1 MKAILKVFAA
11 CLLLI
16 AGVQTA
22 DAQQPPLERT
32 LTIEVEGAGLDAVLG
47 KIMKETG
54 VLFFYKND
62 EIDVTGPFTFSV
74 EDATVEQVLNR
85 MFAGKGVAFSQSG
98 DQIVLKRQQ
107 EKSVVA
113 QTGTNSRTTGTVVDR
128 GGQPVIGATVMVKG
142 TSNGTSTDL
151 DGNFVINAP
160 EGSTLEVMIIGYRT
174 ASAKAVPGG
183 HLNIIM
189 DEDVT
194 LLEEVVVVGY
204 GTTKKVNLTG
214 AVDQVGADAF
224 ENRPVA
230 NASQMLMGA
239 VPNLNIS
246 LSDGKPNRSASYN
259 VRGTTSIGAGGSALV
274 LIDGVEG
281 DPAMLNPNDIESVT
295 VLKDAASSA
304 IYGSRAP
311 YGVVLITTKDP
322 SKSTSKF
329 SINYTGNVAFQQPT
343 AVPDVVTDGY
353 IYSSLFYDAWYNYRA
368 SEPTGINNTQDFSLV
383 WLDEF
388 KRRKEAGNTLET
400 TVNPDGKYVYYGNED
415 YYDTI
420 YQDVITAQTHNIS
433 VSGKTDKI
441 SYFASG
447 RIYDYSGLFNFNP
460 DTYRTMNLRSKAT
473 AEILPWLTFSEN
485 IEYTHDDYRVPT
497 SWLSEGRGVI
507 WRSISDQGHPSS
519 PIFNPDGTL
528 TLSGAR
534 SIGGLVTGNNYKD
547 RITKTFKTTSSL
559 KARMFNDK
567 LRLNAD
573 YTFRSKDY
581 TETQKSTAVP
591 YSAYEGV
598 ISYLGTPETDEW
610 IKESLQLTSYSA
622 VNAFAEY
629 EDTFGEKHYF
639 KALLGYNY
647 EQQVYKSTYATR
659 YGLLTPDVE
668 HINFALGEQMTI
680 TSGGSKWRYAG
691 AFFRLNYAYD
701 ERYLLEVNGRYDG
714 TSKFP
719 NNSQWGFFPSASVGY
734 RISKEPWWHVNP
746 MAVSNLKVRASFGEL
761 GNGNVD
767 AYSYLEK
774 FSFSTMG
781 TGNGDTARYL
791 DGTALLRYTNA
802 PSQIPDNIGWERS
815 RTFDVGLDAG
825 FLDGRISL
833 TADYYVRKT
842 MDMYTVGP
850 TLPDTFGASSPKG
863 NYADMSTY
871 GFELSLSYNDSFN
884 LGSKPF
890 NFGIKATLADYHSV
904 IDRYNNDTKKL
915 SDYYVGQT
923 IGEIWGFTSYGLF
936 QSQEEIDA
944 AFGGEGY
951 KNSLMQTSVNY
962 ITFPGDIKFE
972 DLNDNHAIDKGSQTV
987 DDPGDLRIIGNS
999 EPRYLY
1005 SFSLN
1010 LDWNGIY
1017 ASAFF
1022 QGVGKQDWYPSN
1034 ESQFWG
1040 QYNRP
1045 YNQALKWMVGN
1056 YWTEDN
1062 KDAYLPRYTG
1072 YYAPFYKGT
1081 NNPNTRYLQNVAYI
1095 RLQNLQIGYNLPK
1108 RWTDKIKL
1116 SNVNIYFSGE
1126 NLWTWSPLYRY
1137 TKDWDV
1143 VTVTK
1148 GSDSDINDGRGD
1160 GFNYPTMRSFS
1171 FGISITY

>member
-1 MKAILKVFAA
+1 MKTILKMCVA

-16 AGVQTA
+16 TGVQTA
-22 DAQQPPLERT
+22 NAQQPLLDRT
-32 LTIEVEGAGLDAVLG
+32 LSLEVKNADLDSVLG

-54 VLFFYKND
+54 VVFFYRND
-62 EIDVTGPFTFSV
+62 EINVNGPWTFSV
-74 EDATVEQVLNR
+74 EDVTVAQVLDR
-85 MFAGKGVAFSQSG
+85 IFAGKGVTYTQSG
-98 DQIVLKRQQ
+98 NQILLKKQQ
-107 EKSVVA
+107 PKNAA
-113 QTGTNSRTTGTVVDR
+113 QTIKVGPTSGTVVDR
-128 GGQPVIGATVMVKG
+128 SGTPLIGATVMVQG
-142 TSNGTSTDL
+142 TTNGTVTDI
-151 DGNFVINAP
+151 DGKFSLNAP
-160 EGSTLEVMIIGYRT
+160 EGSTIDVISIGYKT
-174 ASAKAVPGG
+174 VSVAAAPGG
-183 HLNIIM
+183 NLNIIL
-189 DEDVT
+189 EDDAM
-194 LLEEVVVVGY
+194 LLEEVVIVGY

-214 AVDQVGADAF
+214 AVDQVTSEAF

-246 LSDGKPNRSASYN
+246 LADGKPNRSASYN

-274 LIDGVEG
+274 LIDGIEG

-322 SKSTSKF
+322 SKTQTKF
-329 SINYTGNVAFQQPT
+329 TINYTGNVAFQQPVS
-343 AVPDVVTDGY
+343 VPDVITDGY
-353 IYSSLFYDAWYNYRA
+353 VYSSLFYDAWYNYRQ

-388 KRRKEAGNTLET
+388 KRRKEAGETLET
-400 TVNPDGKYVYYGNED
+400 VVNSDGKYVYYGNED
-415 YYDTI
+415 YYDAI
-420 YQDVITAQTHNIS
+420 YQDVVTAQTHNIS
-433 VSGKTDKI
+433 VSGKTNKI
-441 SYFASG
+441 SYYASG

-497 SWLSEGRGVI
+497 AWLSEGRGVI

-528 TLSGAR
+528 TKSGAR
-534 SIGGLVTGNNYKD
+534 SIGGLVTGNNYMD

-559 KARMFNDK
+559 KATLFDNK

-591 YSAYEGV
+591 YSAYEGK
-598 ISYLGTPETDEW
+598 IEYLGVPETDEY

-622 VNAFAEY
+622 VNTFAEY
-629 EDTFGEKHYF
+629 EDTYADKHYF
-639 KALLGYNY
+639 KALVGYNY

-668 HINFALGEQMTI
+668 HINFALGEQMSI

-691 AFFRLNYAYD
+691 AFFRLNYGYD
-701 ERYLLEVNGRYDG
+701 ERYLFEVNGRYDG

-719 NNSQWGFFPSASVGY
+719 NNSQWGFFPSASAAWRV
-734 RISKEPWWHVNP
+734 SQEPWWHVNP
-746 MAVSNLKVRASFGEL
+746 KAISNLKIRASFGEL
-761 GNGNVD
+761 GNGNVSP
-767 AYSYLEK
+767 YSYLEK

-781 TGNGDTARYL
+781 TGSGDTARYL
-791 DGTALLRYTNA
+791 DGAAKLRYTSA

-815 RTFDVGLDAG
+815 RTLDAG
-825 FLDGRISL
+825 IDMGFLNGKINL

-842 MDMYTVGP
+842 LDMYTVGP
-850 TLPDTFGASSPKG
+850 TLPNTFGASSPKG

-871 GFELSLSYNDSFN
+871 GFEVSLSYDDSYM

-890 NFGIKATLADYHSV
+890 NFGIKATLSDYHSI
-904 IDRYNNDTKKL
+904 IDRYNNDTRKL
-915 SDYYVGQT
+915 SDYYVGQR
-923 IGEIWGFTSYGLF
+923 IGEIWGFVSYGLF

-944 AFGGEGY
+944 AFNGKGY
-951 KNSLMQTSVNY
+951 KNDLMQTSVNY
-962 ITFPGDIKFE
+962 ITFPGDIRFE
-972 DLNDNHAIDKGSQTV
+972 DLNGNDKIDKGSETV
-987 DDPGDLRIIGNS
+987 DDPGDRVIIGNR
-999 EPRYLY
+999 EPRYIY
-1005 SFSLN
+1005 SLN
-1010 LDWNGIY
+1010 LNLEWNGIY

-1022 QGVGKQDWYPSN
+1022 RGVGKQDWYPSN
-1034 ESQFWG
+1034 ESPFWG

-1045 YNQALKWMVGN
+1045 YNQAMKWMIGN

-1062 KDAYLPRYTG
+1062 PDAYLPRYTG
-1072 YYAPFYKGT
+1072 YFAPFYKGT
-1081 NNPNTRYLQNVAYI
+1081 SNMNNRYLMDVSYI
-1095 RLQNLQIGYNLPK
+1095 RLQNLQVGYNLPK
-1108 RWTDKIKL
+1108 KWTNKMKL

-1126 NLWTWSPLYRY
+1126 NLWTWSPMYKLTR
-1137 TKDWDV
+1137 DWDV

-1148 GSDSDINDGRGD
+1148 SSDTDINDGRGD
-1160 GFNYPTMRSFS
+1160 GFNYPAMKSFS
-1171 FGISITY
+1171 IGISITY